1 MITRFR
7 VVLFLLFVVTAC
19 SGRNTPFDDLNLDA
33 GSSDTTDA
41 AALDS
46 GPLRAVGSTP
56 SACGSENPVDCT
68 EFGDSNATCIDSS
81 RCACSVDEDFKC
93 EGASD
98 ENGAECAVG
107 VVCVVKR
114 QDISE
119 RRVGNAP
126 SSCGDPINQELIP
139 IDCTRYGDLMAACV
153 FGNHC
158 MCSIENGFRC
168 QVIEGAN
175 PPVPGDRECAPGAYC
190 IPAE

>member
-1 MITRFR
+1 MMTRA
-7 VVLFLLFVVTAC
+7 LVVTFLSFCVVAC
-19 SGRNTPFDDLNLDA
+19 SGRYTPFDAPYLDA
-33 GSSDTTDA
+33 GSSDSIDA
-41 AALDS
+41 ATLDS
-46 GPLRAVGSTP
+46 GVPRAIGSTP
-56 SACGSENPVDCT
+56 GSCGTELPVDCM

-81 RCACSVDEDFKC
+81 HCVCSLDEGFKC

-98 ENGAECAVG
+98 ENGAECAAG

-114 QDISE
+114 QDIAES
-119 RRVGNAP
+119 RVGNAP

-153 FGNHC
+153 YGNHC
-158 MCSIENGFRC
+158 MCSPENGFRC